1 MIIDAHA
8 HVWPDHIAAVV
19 LATRPS
25 GLDSHFDGTL
35 TGLLTTM
42 DAAGIDLSMALAVAN
57 KASTVMRTNEWIGQI
72 PRDRLIPAGTVH
84 PGLSPE
90 ENVASLRDNGIRAV
104 KLHPLFQ
111 DVAFADPQV
120 IDIMHALAADGVTVL
135 THVGSG
141 GDAAAN
147 ERGNPV
153 ALRALIDA
161 VPTLRLVAFHYGGYH
176 QLDTAQELIVGAPVL
191 LETSWPPSVATL
203 DPQVVR
209 DLIRRHGV
217 DRVVFGTDWPMTDP
231 AAEIAAIRALGL
243 EPDEEAA
250 ILGGNLARLLGL

>member
-1 MIIDAHA
+1 MWAPVA
-8 HVWPDHIAAVV
+8 TLRPTSAA
-19 LATRPS
+19 T
-25 GLDSHFDGTL
+25 
-35 TGLLTTM
+35 
-42 DAAGIDLSMALAVAN
+42 
-57 KASTVMRTNEWIGQI
+57 
-72 PRDRLIPAGTVH
+72 
-84 PGLSPE
+84 
-90 ENVASLRDNGIRAV
+90 
-104 KLHPLFQ
+104 
-111 DVAFADPQV
+111 
-120 IDIMHALAADGVTVL
+120 
-135 THVGSG
+135 
-141 GDAAAN
+141 
-147 ERGNPV
+147 PV

-176 QLDTAQELIVGAPVL
+176 ELDTAQELIVGAPVL